1 MYMHMH
7 KMVYTNVLK
16 YEFSKHLERI
26 DEISISTSFKIE
38 FALGLE
44 SLERGVLFCLDT
56 YKNRLTYF
64 ESRYIILL
72 Y

>member
-1 MYMHMH
+1 MYMHTH

-16 YEFSKHLERI
+16 YEFSKHLDKT

-38 FALGLE
+38 VALGLE

-56 YKNRLTYF
+56 NQNIFKKRK
-64 ESRYIILL
+64 
-72 Y
+72 